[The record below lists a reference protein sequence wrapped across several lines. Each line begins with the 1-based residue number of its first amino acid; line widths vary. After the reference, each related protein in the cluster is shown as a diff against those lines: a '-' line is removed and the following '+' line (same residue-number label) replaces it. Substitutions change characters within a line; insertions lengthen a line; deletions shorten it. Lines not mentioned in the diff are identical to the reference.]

1 MPISPV
7 TTVSDEDQRSWSEDI
22 DVEVVTK
29 IPYPFAKRHNLL
41 IANQDQKHYHVLCS
55 SQPPLAIVTELRRKL
70 GKAMVFHQLD
80 PSVFDNLL
88 RHAYDKSQSEATQ
101 MVVDL
106 GEELDLERL
115 THELPEATDLLEEAD
130 DAPIIRL
137 INALL
142 TQAIREG
149 ASDIHLEAFE
159 GKSVVRF
166 RVDGVLRDVVEPQ
179 RALHGALV
187 SRLKVMSKLDIAEKR
202 LPQDGRI
209 SLRVG
214 DHPVDVRVS
223 ILPTQHGERVV
234 LRLLDKQIARLDVAK
249 LGMEGMVQSRFEEL
263 IHSPHGIIL
272 VTGPTGSGKTTTLYA
287 GLTRLD
293 RQQLN
298 ILTVEDPIEY
308 DLDGVGQT
316 QIYPKIG
323 LTFASG
329 LRSILRQDPDV
340 VLVGEIRDLE
350 TAEIAV
356 QASLTGHLVFSTLH
370 TNTAIGAIT
379 RLVDMGI
386 EPFLMS
392 SSLLGVLS
400 QRLVRCLCEHCKQVH
415 TPTAKELALLG
426 GFDDTDFTV
435 YKAMGCGKCDHT
447 GYRGR
452 TGIYELIVLD
462 DAARQMIHDRA
473 SEEQLL
479 RYVRRS
485 SPGLAESGFKKVI
498 SGTTTLDEVLRVT
511 LAE

>member
-1 MPISPV
+1 MATNPQNLFA
-7 TTVSDEDQRSWSEDI
+7 TAELRDWTDEI
-22 DVEVVTK
+22 DAEVVAAV
-29 IPYPFAKRHNLL
+29 PYPFAKRHNLL
-41 IANQDQKHYHVLCS
+41 VAKRDQQHYHVLCS
-55 SQPPLAIVTELRRKL
+55 SPPSLDIVTELRRKF
-70 GKAMVFHQLD
+70 GRSVVFHQLEQNK
-80 PSVFDNLL
+80 FDSLL
-88 RHAYDKSQSEATQ
+88 RQAYDKSQSEATQ

-115 THELPEATDLLEEAD
+115 THELPEATDLLEQAD
-130 DAPIIRL
+130 EAPIIRL

-166 RVDGVLRDVVEPQ
+166 RVDGILRDVVEPQ
-179 RALHGALV
+179 RGLHGALV
-187 SRLKVMSKLDIAEKR
+187 SRLKVMSRLDIAEKR

-223 ILPTQHGERVV
+223 ILPTQHAERVV
-234 LRLLDKQIARLDVAK
+234 LRLLDKQTARLDVGK
-249 LGMEGMVQSRFEEL
+249 LGMESPLQSRFNQL
-263 IHSPHGIIL
+263 IHAPHGIVL

-287 GLTRLD
+287 GLMRLN
-293 RQQLN
+293 RTQLN

-316 QIYPKIG
+316 QINPKIG
-323 LTFASG
+323 LTFANG

-356 QASLTGHLVFSTLH
+356 QASLTGHLVLSTLH
-370 TNTAIGAIT
+370 TNTAVGAIT

-400 QRLVRCLCEHCKQVH
+400 QRLVRCLCDDCKQTYAP
-415 TPTAKELALLG
+415 TPQEMALLG
-426 GFDDTDFTV
+426 NYEDSDTEIF
-435 YKAMGCGKCDHT
+435 KSKGCDRCDYT

-452 TGIYELIVLD
+452 TGIYELIVMD

-473 SEEQLL
+473 SEEELL

-485 SPGLAESGFKKVI
+485 SPGLAENGFAKVFSGKT
-498 SGTTTLDEVLRVT
+498 SLDEVLRVT
-511 LAE
+511 IAD

>member
-1 MPISPV
+1 MATSQEKVI
-7 TTVSDEDQRSWSEDI
+7 TSDDHRDWTDDI
-22 DVEVVTK
+22 DAEVVAAV
-29 IPYPFAKRHNLL
+29 PYPFAKRHNLL
-41 IANQDQKHYHVLCS
+41 VANRDQGHYHVLCS
-55 SQPPLAIVTELRRKL
+55 SPPPLDIVTELRRKF
-70 GKAMVFHQLD
+70 GKPVVFHQLD
-80 PSVFDNLL
+80 QNRFDSLL
-88 RHAYDKSQSEATQ
+88 RQAYDKSQSEATQ

-115 THELPEATDLLEEAD
+115 THELPGATDLLEAAD
-130 DAPIIRL
+130 EAPIIRL

-159 GKSVVRF
+159 DKSVVRF
-166 RVDGVLRDVVEPQ
+166 RVDGILRDVVEPQ
-179 RALHGALV
+179 RGLHGALV
-187 SRLKVMSKLDIAEKR
+187 SRLKVMSRLDIAEKR

-223 ILPTQHGERVV
+223 ILPTQHAERVV
-234 LRLLDKQIARLDVAK
+234 LRLLDKQTARLDVAK
-249 LGMEGMVQSRFEEL
+249 LGMESSIQSRYSQL
-263 IHSPHGIIL
+263 VHAPHGIVL

-287 GLTRLD
+287 GLMRLN
-293 RQQLN
+293 RKQLN
-298 ILTVEDPIEY
+298 ILTVEDPVEY
-308 DLDGVGQT
+308 DLNSVGQT
-316 QIYPKIG
+316 QINPKIG
-323 LTFASG
+323 LTFANG

-356 QASLTGHLVFSTLH
+356 QASLTGHLVLSTLH
-370 TNTAIGAIT
+370 TNTAIGAVT
-379 RLVDMGI
+379 RLIDMGI

-400 QRLVRCLCEHCKQVH
+400 QRLLRCLCEDCKQTYEP
-415 TPTAKELALLG
+415 TPQEMALLG
-426 GFDDTDFTV
+426 KFEDTDTTI
-435 YKAMGCGKCDHT
+435 YKSAGCDQCDYT

-452 TGIYELIVLD
+452 TGIYELIVMD

-473 SEEQLL
+473 SEEELL

-485 SPGLAESGFKKVI
+485 SPSLAENGFAKVFSGKT
-498 SGTTTLDEVLRVT
+498 SLDEVLRVT